1 MKKIFIYY
9 SLTGN
14 GDIVADYLKEKGYDI
29 RKVIPKNKLPKNFFL
44 SMMVGGFKS
53 LTNKK
58 DKLIDFNTDIS
69 GYDEII
75 IGSPIWNDRLCSP
88 INTIFNELDFNN
100 KKLSFILYSGSGI
113 ANTAIERIK
122 KSYNSKTVVLKSP
135 KKNKDELNK
144 IKDVL

>member
-14 GDIVADYLKEKGYDI
+14 GDVVADYLKEKGYDI

-53 LTNKK
+53 STNKK

-69 GYDEII
+69 GYDEVI

-88 INTIFNELDFNN
+88 INTVFNKLNFNN
-100 KKLSFILYSGSGI
+100 KKLSFILYSGGGT
-113 ANTAIERIK
+113 ANTAIEKIK
-122 KSYNSKTVVLKSP
+122 KLYNAKIVVLKSP
-135 KKNKDELNK
+135 KANKGELDK